1 MDGVDGEEELAGPS
15 RLPPLMKWVAGGAVL
30 AALAI
35 IGAQLSGGA
44 GLGADRAPDRPD
56 AIRIRRAAHR
66 AMAQR

>member
-44 GLGADRAPDRPD
+44 GLGADRALDRS
-56 AIRIRRAAHR
+56 AIPPRRQLVREHR
-66 AMAQR
+66 QS